1 MLYKKPLTLASVKEV
16 LTRPV
21 KLIKSLRTKENL
33 GTWRKTSRTKDDKQQ
48 NISSG
53 KQPDDTGGRQKF
65 AELLPCISP
74 RIIRII
80 NDTLEG
86 GSKDSAAP
94 RFFNSLLSVR
104 KSAESF

>member
-1 MLYKKPLTLASVKEV
+1 MASVKEV

-33 GTWRKTSRTKDDKQQ
+33 GTRRKTSRTKDDKQQ

-53 KQPDDTGGRQKF
+53 KQPDETGV

-86 GSKDSAAP
+86 VSKDSAAP
-94 RFFNSLLSVR
+94 HFFNSLFSVR